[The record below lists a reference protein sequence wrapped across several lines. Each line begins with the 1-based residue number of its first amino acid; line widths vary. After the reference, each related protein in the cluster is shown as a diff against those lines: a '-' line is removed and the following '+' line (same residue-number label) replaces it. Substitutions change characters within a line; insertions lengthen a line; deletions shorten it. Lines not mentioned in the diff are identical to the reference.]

1 MKGTKNIK
9 REELMAP
16 LVGIVANPVSAS
28 DIRRIVSNAST
39 LQVTDRANII
49 LRVLSALRSCGVKDV
64 LMMPEKS
71 GIRRHISRAYERAV
85 NLNEDIFPELHV
97 VRQDITSTVRDTL
110 LATAAMREAGCKI
123 IIVLGGDG
131 THRAVVSQCGDIP
144 IAGISTG
151 TNNAFPEHREPTI
164 TGLAV
169 GLAAMGRIPDSVA
182 FAGNKRL
189 DVTIGEDVKDIAIVD
204 VAVVTERFVGAKA
217 IWKPENFRELF
228 VTFSDPEV
236 IGMSAIAGLL
246 ESVTRLDR
254 HGLMV
259 KLAPPHEAKTRLN
272 VPFAP
277 GIIGAIGINGVERM
291 SVDTPYKLDFP
302 AGTIALDG
310 ERELAFD
317 QSDDVTI
324 MLVNDAF
331 RTVNVSGIMRYA
343 SQHGLM
349 KIEAQS

>member
-1 MKGTKNIK
+1 
-9 REELMAP
+9 MAP

-49 LRVLSALRSCGVKDV
+49 LRVLSALRACGVKDV

-71 GIRRHISRAYERAV
+71 GIRRHITRAYERAV
-85 NLNEDIFPELHV
+85 NLKEDIFPELHV

-110 LATAAMREAGCKI
+110 LATAAMRAAGCKI

-169 GLAAMGRIPDSVA
+169 GLAAMGRVPDSVA
-182 FAGNKRL
+182 FEGNKRL
-189 DVTIGEDVKDIAIVD
+189 DVTIGDSVKDIAIVD
-204 VAVVTERFVGAKA
+204 VAVVTERFIGAKA

-246 ESVTRLDR
+246 EPVSRRDDY
-254 HGLMV
+254 GLMV
-259 KLAPPHEAKTRLN
+259 KLAPPHEAKTILN

-277 GIIGAIGINGVERM
+277 GIIGGIGINEVQRMQVGV
-291 SVDTPYKLDFP
+291 PHKLDFP

-324 MLVNDAF
+324 TLVNDAF
-331 RTVNVSGIMRYA
+331 RTVNVSATMRYA
-343 SQHGLM
+343 AHHGLM
-349 KIEAQS
+349 KIGAQEQ

>member
-1 MKGTKNIK
+1 MS
-9 REELMAP
+9 P

-28 DIRRIVSNAST
+28 DIRRVVANAST

-49 LRVLSALRSCGVKDV
+49 LRVLSALRACGVKDV

-71 GIRRHISRAYERAV
+71 GIRRHIGRAYERAV
-85 NLNEDIFPELHV
+85 NLKEDIFPELHV
-97 VRQDITSTVRDTL
+97 VRQDITSSVNDTL
-110 LATAAMREAGCKI
+110 RATAAMREAGCKV

-169 GLAAMGRIPDSVA
+169 GLAAMGRVPEAVA
-182 FAGNKRL
+182 FEGNKRL
-189 DVTIGEDVKDIAIVD
+189 DITIGDTVKDIAIVD

-246 ESVTRLDR
+246 EPVSRRDPDGFMVRL
-254 HGLMV
+254 L
-259 KLAPPHEAKTRLN
+259 PPHEAGKRLN

-277 GIIGAIGINGVERM
+277 GIIGAIGIGEAKRMKAGVPVRLE
-291 SVDTPYKLDFP
+291 FP

-324 MLVNDAF
+324 TLVKDAF

-343 SQHGLM
+343 SEHGLM
-349 KIEAQS
+349 RLP

>member
-1 MKGTKNIK
+1 
-9 REELMAP
+9 MAP
-16 LVGIVANPVSAS
+16 LVGIIANPVSAS
-28 DIRRIVSNAST
+28 DIRRVVANAST

-49 LRVLSALRSCGVKDV
+49 LRVLSALRACGVTDV
-64 LMMPEKS
+64 MMMPEKS
-71 GIRRHISRAYERAV
+71 GIRRHITRAYERAE
-85 NLNEDIFPELHV
+85 NLKEDIFPKVHHI
-97 VRQDITSTVRDTL
+97 RQDITTTVRDTL
-110 LATAAMREAGCKI
+110 KATAAMREAGCKI
-123 IIVLGGDG
+123 IVVLGGDG

-169 GLAAMGRIPDSVA
+169 GLAAMGKIPEEIA
-182 FAGNKRL
+182 FEGNKRL
-189 DVTIGEDVKDIAIVD
+189 DITIGGSIKDIAIVD

-246 ESVTRLDR
+246 EPVSRRDPE
-254 HGLMV
+254 GLMV
-259 KLAPPHEAKTRLN
+259 NLAPPHEAKRRLN

-277 GIIGAIGINGVERM
+277 GIIGAIGIGSVRRM
-291 SVDTPYKLDFP
+291 KAGETVKLDFP

-310 ERELAFD
+310 ERELSFD
-317 QSDDVTI
+317 QDDDVTI
-324 MLVNDAF
+324 TLVKDAF
-331 RTVNVSGIMRYA
+331 RTVNVSGIMHYA
-343 SQHGLM
+343 SKHGLM
-349 KIEAQS
+349 QLS

>member
-1 MKGTKNIK
+1 MS
-9 REELMAP
+9 P

-28 DIRRIVSNAST
+28 DIRRVVANAST

-49 LRVLSALRSCGVKDV
+49 LRVLSALRACGVENV

-71 GIRRHISRAYERAV
+71 GIRRHITRAYERAA
-85 NLNEDIFPELHV
+85 NLKEDIFPQIHH
-97 VRQDITSTVRDTL
+97 VRQDITTTVQDTFK
-110 LATAAMREAGCKI
+110 ATAAMKEAGCKI

-169 GLAAMGRIPDSVA
+169 GLAAMGRVPDAIA
-182 FAGNKRL
+182 FEGNKRL
-189 DVTIGEDVKDIAIVD
+189 DIKIGDRAEDIAIVD

-246 ESVTRLDR
+246 EPVSRRDP

-259 KLAPPHEAKTRLN
+259 ALSPPHEAKLRLN

-277 GIIGAIGINGVERM
+277 GIIGAIGIGEVKHMMPGVP
-291 SVDTPYKLDFP
+291 VKLDFP

-317 QSDDVTI
+317 QTDDVTI
-324 MLVNDAF
+324 TLVKDAF
-331 RTVNVSGIMRYA
+331 RTVNVSAIMNYA
-343 SQHGLM
+343 SKQGLM
-349 KIEAQS
+349 KLN